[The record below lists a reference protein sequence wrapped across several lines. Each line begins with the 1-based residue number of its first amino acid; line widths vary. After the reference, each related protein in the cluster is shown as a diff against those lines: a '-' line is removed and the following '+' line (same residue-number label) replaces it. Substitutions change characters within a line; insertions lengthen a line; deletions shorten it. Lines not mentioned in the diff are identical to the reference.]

1 LAQINKSITVGA
13 IHESPAKRRVNF
25 MKKTISILLAVVLLA
40 TVFAGCSKSNKA
52 EVTAENMQ
60 NVQAMVDYAEQLEAE
75 GNTDAAAA
83 VWALIPGAAEKEAA
97 QAAQNAIEDN
107 SQAQAY
113 GAMSEAQDLASAMND
128 KEE

>member
-1 LAQINKSITVGA
+1 
-13 IHESPAKRRVNF
+13 
-25 MKKTISILLAVVLLA
+25 MKKVFTVLIAVLLVA
-40 TVFAGCSKSNKA
+40 LVFVGCSKSNKA

-83 VWALIPGAAEKEAA
+83 VWALIPDAAEREAA

>member
-1 LAQINKSITVGA
+1 
-13 IHESPAKRRVNF
+13 

-40 TVFAGCSKSNKA
+40 TVFAGCGKAKKA
-52 EVTAENMQ
+52 EVS
-60 NVQAMVDYAEQLEAE
+60 DYAGMANAQQIAEYARKLEAE

-83 VWALIPGAAEKEAA
+83 VWALIPESAEREAA

>member
-1 LAQINKSITVGA
+1 
-13 IHESPAKRRVNF
+13 
-25 MKKTISILLAVVLLA
+25 MKKLISVLLAVILIA
-40 TVFAGCSKSNKA
+40 AMFAGCKGKKA

-60 NVQAMVDYAEQLEAE
+60 NVQAMIDYAEQLESE

-83 VWALIPGAAEKEAA
+83 VWALIPEAAEREAA

>member
-1 LAQINKSITVGA
+1 
-13 IHESPAKRRVNF
+13 
-25 MKKTISILLAVVLLA
+25 MKKVISILLAVAMLV
-40 TVFAGCSKSNKA
+40 TVFAGCGKDKQKGSESSA
-52 EVTAENMQ
+52 IGSMAD
-60 NVQAMVDYAEQLEAE
+60 VQAMVDYAEQLEAE

-83 VWALIPGAAEKEAA
+83 VWALIPETAEREAA

>member
-1 LAQINKSITVGA
+1 
-13 IHESPAKRRVNF
+13 
-25 MKKTISILLAVVLLA
+25 MKKFVSILLAVVLLA